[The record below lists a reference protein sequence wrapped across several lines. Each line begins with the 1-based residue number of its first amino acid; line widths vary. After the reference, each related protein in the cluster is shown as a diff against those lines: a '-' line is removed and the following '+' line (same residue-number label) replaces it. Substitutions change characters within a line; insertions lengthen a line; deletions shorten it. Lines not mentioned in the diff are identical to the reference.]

1 MQLIFSP
8 TSPFVRK
15 VWALALETGLAAC
28 IERIT
33 LSPAAPDETVYL
45 YNPLSKV
52 PALTTSTGLNLF
64 DSPVICEYLD
74 SLHKGPKLYPPA
86 PALWASKRREALA
99 DGLMDAAVLRIY
111 EGRRPANE
119 RSPAWIARQTLKTTR
134 ALDTLESE
142 AGELKGLNDKDPIT
156 IGEIAVGCA
165 LGFLDFR
172 FEADRWQD
180 RRPALAAWWTVF
192 SQRPCMKASRPVDPA
207 AQPLPAAKT

>member
-15 VWALALETGLAAC
+15 VWAVALETGLAAR

-52 PALTTSTGLNLF
+52 PALTTETGLKLF

-74 SLHKGPKLYPPA
+74 SLHQGPKLYPPA
-86 PALWASKRREALA
+86 PALWAAKRREALA
-99 DGLMDAAVLRIY
+99 DGLMDAAVLRVY
-111 EGRRPANE
+111 EGRRPENE
-119 RSPAWIARQTLKTTR
+119 RSPGWIARQSLKMTR

-142 AGELKGLNDKDPIT
+142 AKELKGVNGSETIT
-156 IGEIAVGCA
+156 TGEIAVGCA

-172 FEADRWQD
+172 FDAEPWRDG
-180 RRPALAAWWTVF
+180 RPGLASWWKVF

-207 AQPLPAAKT
+207 APAKG